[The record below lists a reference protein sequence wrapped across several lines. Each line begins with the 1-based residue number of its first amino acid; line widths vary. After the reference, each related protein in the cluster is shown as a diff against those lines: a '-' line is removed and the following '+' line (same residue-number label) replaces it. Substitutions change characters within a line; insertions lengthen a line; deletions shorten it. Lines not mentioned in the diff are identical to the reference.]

1 MSLYQKS
8 NIWASICECRVQ
20 KFGKVNIGMRLMKED
35 WLETVNFE
43 IQLQNVGGLK
53 EIGIKVIYEG
63 GVEMQQTEGKN
74 PIVIP
79 KETCI

>member
-1 MSLYQKS
+1 
-8 NIWASICECRVQ
+8 
-20 KFGKVNIGMRLMKED
+20 MRLMKED

-43 IQLQNVGGLK
+43 IQLQNMGGLK

-63 GVEMQQTEGKN
+63 GVEMQQAEGKN

>member
-1 MSLYQKS
+1 M
-8 NIWASICECRVQ
+8 
-20 KFGKVNIGMRLMKED
+20 NIGMRLMKED

-43 IQLQNVGGLK
+43 IQLQNMGGLK

-63 GVEMQQTEGKN
+63 GVEMQQAEGKN